1 MGNDVPRDVDGR
13 LPRISASYPPVHTT
27 IRRDS
32 PVREDTIPVRAPGR
46 YPVRVLLVEGMNL
59 LRGAL
64 AAALSAE
71 GDLQVTGAV
80 GTVDEAV
87 PAARTLRPDVTVV
100 NIDLLA
106 GDGTS
111 VRRLAEAAP
120 ECGTLVLASS
130 SDARAMCVAF
140 DPKVRGF
147 VGKDAPPVRLA
158 DSIRRVA
165 DGERVVDPVLVT
177 VARRVRANPFTP
189 RQRDI
194 LRVMAQG
201 LPSAE
206 IAAQLRLT
214 KGTVDN
220 YISTIIRKTGTRNRL
235 EAVRHAEESGWLPAP
250 SR

>member
-1 MGNDVPRDVDGR
+1 M
-13 LPRISASYPPVHTT
+13 
-27 IRRDS
+27 
-32 PVREDTIPVRAPGR
+32 REETIPVPAPGR
-46 YPVRVLLVEGMNL
+46 GPVRVLLVEGMNL

-80 GTVDEAV
+80 ATVDEAV
-87 PAARTLRPDVTVV
+87 PAAQAQRPDVTVV

-120 ECGTLVLASS
+120 DCGTVVLASTG
-130 SDARAMCVAF
+130 DARALCVAW
-140 DPKVRGF
+140 DPGVRGF

-158 DSIRRVA
+158 ESIRRVA
-165 DGERVVDPVLVT
+165 GGERVVDPVLVT
-177 VARRVRANPFTP
+177 AARRTRPNPLTA

-194 LRVMAQG
+194 LAVMAQG
-201 LPSAE
+201 LPSTA

-235 EAVRHAEESGWLPAP
+235 EAVRHAEDSGWLPVP

>member
-1 MGNDVPRDVDGR
+1 LSV
-13 LPRISASYPPVHTT
+13 
-27 IRRDS
+27 
-32 PVREDTIPVRAPGR
+32 DTIPVPATRR
-46 YPVRVLLVEGMNL
+46 QTVRVLLVEGMNL

-64 AAALSAE
+64 ATALSAE
-71 GDLQVTGAV
+71 DDLQVTGAV
-80 GTVDEAV
+80 ATVDEAV
-87 PAARTLRPDVTVV
+87 PAAHALRPDVAVV
-100 NIDLLA
+100 SIDLLV

-111 VRRLAEAAP
+111 VRRLAEASP
-120 ECGTLVLASS
+120 ECGTLVIANTG
-130 SDARAMCVAF
+130 DARALCVAW
-140 DPKVRGF
+140 DPVVRGI

-158 DSIRRVA
+158 DWIRRVA
-165 DGERVVDPVLVT
+165 HGERVVDPVLVT
-177 VARRVRANPFTP
+177 VARRARPNPFTP
-189 RQRDI
+189 RQRDV

-235 EAVRHAEESGWLPAP
+235 EAVRHAEESGWLPVR